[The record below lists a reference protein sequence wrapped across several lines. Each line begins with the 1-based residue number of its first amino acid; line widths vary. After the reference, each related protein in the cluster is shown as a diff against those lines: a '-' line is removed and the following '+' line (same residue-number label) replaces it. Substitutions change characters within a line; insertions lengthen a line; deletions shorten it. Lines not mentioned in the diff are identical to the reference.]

1 MFFKLKVSNSFTYFY
16 IKTVII
22 IISGLFCFSHS
33 YSQQPSKPY
42 KHYIG
47 KFICYVVQN
56 NKPMFGKDGMD
67 TVLIFDNYALETIY
81 SLHMN
86 STTTISTTKERET
99 IVKGVKRKFINYY
112 LFDFNKGI
120 CMSLDSN
127 QGSVHVRS
135 SFPIA
140 EKKDGLVLKPQI
152 DENELSAF
160 RFIKD
165 TIVNHATY
173 KLLEINYPGNPP
185 ENFIKKKTLWLN
197 PQLKNFL
204 FDPISKALDEKYDGT
219 ILSYIETKTD
229 GKNTASGGVISMYKI
244 GLEIREVQLVK
255 KIISVANHVNA
266 KVGN

>member
-1 MFFKLKVSNSFTYFY
+1 MIFKFRGSNSLTSFY
-16 IKTVII
+16 KTVILI
-22 IISGLFCFSHS
+22 ILGLLWIFDC
-33 YSQQPSKPY
+33 YSQQAVKPY

-47 KFICYVVQN
+47 RFIYYAVQHD
-56 NKPMFGKDGMD
+56 KPIFGKNGMD

-81 SLHMN
+81 SLRMN
-86 STTTISTTKERET
+86 STTTISTTTKEQKT
-99 IVKGVKRKFINYY
+99 IVNGVKRKFINYY

-120 CMSLDSN
+120 CMRLDSN
-127 QGSVHVRS
+127 QGKVHVKS

-165 TIVNHATY
+165 TIVDHATY

-185 ENFIKKKTLWLN
+185 GNFIKKKTLWLD

-204 FDPISKALDEKYDGT
+204 FDPISKSLDEKFDGT

-229 GKNTASGGVISMYKI
+229 GKNTASGGVMGNYKN
-244 GLEIREVQLVK
+244 GLTTMEVQLMK
-255 KIISVANHVNA
+255 KFISATNQ
-266 KVGN
+266 GQ